1 MKLEIKDEQGRIDV
15 VLSKM
20 LDESRSK
27 IQRKIKDGKVL
38 VNNKKTSCNYQ
49 VSIGDIIDIF
59 KEEVDN
65 KFAAVDTQLQR
76 RADLI
81 PNLVNTVKGYA
92 KQEQDVINSVTEA
105 RAKLAG
111 ATTVSDKAKA
121 DEELTSALNRLMVVV
136 ENYPDLKSS
145 QNFIQLSDELSGT
158 ENRIATARRDYN
170 EAVKEYNLKIKRFPT
185 NLMAGMFGYS
195 QRDYFEAS
203 EQSKE
208 VPNVNFD

>member
-1 MKLEIKDEQGRIDV
+1 MKKSSIV
-15 VLSKM
+15 VL
-20 LDESRSK
+20 
-27 IQRKIKDGKVL
+27 VL
-38 VNNKKTSCNYQ
+38 IAIIIIVIAMF
-49 VSIGDIIDIF
+49 VSSYNGIIA
-59 KEEVDN
+59 KSEEVDN
-65 KFAAVDTQLQR
+65 KFATIDTQLQR
-76 RADLI
+76 RGDLI

-105 RAKLAG
+105 RTKLAG

-121 DEELTSALNRLMVVV
+121 DEELTGALNRLMVVV
-136 ENYPDLKSS
+136 ENYPYLKSS
-145 QNFIQLSDELSGT
+145 QNFIQLSDELAGT

-185 NLMAGMFGYS
+185 NIIAGMFGYS
-195 QRDYFEAS
+195 KRDYFEAS

>member
-1 MKLEIKDEQGRIDV
+1 MKKSSIV
-15 VLSKM
+15 VL
-20 LDESRSK
+20 
-27 IQRKIKDGKVL
+27 VL
-38 VNNKKTSCNYQ
+38 IAIIIIVIVMF
-49 VSIGDIIDIF
+49 VSSYNGIIA
-59 KEEVDN
+59 KSEEVDN
-65 KFAAVDTQLQR
+65 KFATIDTQLQR
-76 RADLI
+76 RGDLI

-105 RAKLAG
+105 RTKLAG

-121 DEELTSALNRLMVVV
+121 DEELTGALNRLMVVV

-145 QNFIQLSDELSGT
+145 QNLIQLSDELAGT

-185 NLMAGMFGYS
+185 NIIAGMFGYS
-195 QRDYFEAS
+195 KRDYFEAS

>member
-1 MKLEIKDEQGRIDV
+1 MKKSSIVILAVIAIV
-15 VLSKM
+15 IIIIAM
-20 LDESRSK
+20 F
-27 IQRKIKDGKVL
+27 
-38 VNNKKTSCNYQ
+38 
-49 VSIGDIIDIF
+49 VSSYNSIVA
-59 KEEVDN
+59 KSEEVDN
-65 KFAAVDTQLQR
+65 KFATIDTQLQR

-121 DEELTSALNRLMVVV
+121 DEELTSELNRLMVVV

-208 VPNVNFD
+208 VPNANFD